1 MNFRK
6 LRIFYETAMELN
18 MTKVGKKLYISQ
30 PSVSQAIQE
39 LEAELDVKLFDRI
52 GKKIK
57 LTNEGEVYLNYV
69 RRILNIY
76 EEGVDK
82 IKSIRESRSGE
93 IKIGASTTIGIYVL
107 PKIIKK
113 FHNKYNDI
121 KISLI
126 IDNTENIENLIL
138 KNEIDFAFVEGNVHS
153 DEINVEK
160 FWEDNLVFIC
170 ENKSNIETIEDGKKL
185 SIIMREKGSGTRE
198 IIENKLIKE
207 NIPFDIF
214 MELGSTEAIKRS
226 VESGM
231 GIGCVSERCIKREL
245 KYGILKKISVKGI
258 DIRRDLLFI
267 CHRDKFINNNMS
279 IFIKEAKLYK

>member
-18 MTKVGKKLYISQ
+18 MTKVGRKLYISQ

-39 LEAELDVKLFDRI
+39 LEMELDVKLFDRI

-69 RRILNIY
+69 RRILNLY

-82 IKSIRESRSGE
+82 VKSIKESRSGE

-107 PKIIKK
+107 PTIIKK
-113 FHNKYNDI
+113 FNNKYKDI

-138 KNEIDFAFVEGNVHS
+138 KNEIDFAFVEGNIHS

-160 FWEDNLVFIC
+160 FWDDKLVFIG
-170 ENKSNIETIEDGKKL
+170 ENSREKFEEIEGNRISL
-185 SIIMREKGSGTRE
+185 IMREVGSGTRE
-198 IIENKLIKE
+198 ILENNFIKNNLE
-207 NIPFDIF
+207 LDIT

-245 KYGILKKISVKGI
+245 KYGVLKKINIKNMEI
-258 DIRRDLLFI
+258 HRELLFI
-267 CHRDKFINNNMS
+267 CHRDKFINNNMNV
-279 IFIKEAKLYK
+279 FIKEAKLFK

>member
-18 MTKVGKKLYISQ
+18 MTKVGRKLYISQ

-39 LEAELDVKLFDRI
+39 LEAELEVKLFDRI

-69 RRILNIY
+69 RRILNLY

-82 IKSIRESRSGE
+82 IRSIKESRSGD

-107 PKIIKK
+107 PTIIKK
-113 FHNKYNDI
+113 FNSKYKDI
-121 KISLI
+121 QISLI
-126 IDNTENIENLIL
+126 IDNTENIEGLIL
-138 KNEIDFAFVEGNVHS
+138 RNEIDFAFVEGNVHS

-160 FWEDNLVFIC
+160 FWDDRLVFIS
-170 ENKSNIETIEDGKKL
+170 EKDRVIEDDEFKKGVPL
-185 SIIMREKGSGTRE
+185 IMREKGSGTRE
-198 IIENKLIKE
+198 TIETVFIKKNIELI
-207 NIPFDIF
+207 PT

-231 GIGCVSERCIKREL
+231 GFGCVSERCIKREL
-245 KYGILKKISVKGI
+245 KLGVLKKINIEGI
-258 DIRRDLLFI
+258 EIHRDLLFI
-267 CHRDKFINNNMS
+267 CHRDKFINNNMNV
-279 IFIKEAKLYK
+279 FIKEAKLFK

>member
-18 MTKVGKKLYISQ
+18 MTKVGRKLYISQ

-39 LEAELDVKLFDRI
+39 LEAELEVKLFDRI

-69 RRILNIY
+69 RRILNLY

-82 IKSIRESRSGE
+82 IRSIKESRSGD

-107 PKIIKK
+107 PTIIKK
-113 FHNKYNDI
+113 FNNKYRDI
-121 KISLI
+121 QISLI
-126 IDNTENIENLIL
+126 IDNTENIEGLIL
-138 KNEIDFAFVEGNVHS
+138 RNEIDFAFVEGNVHS

-160 FWEDNLVFIC
+160 FWDDRLVFIS
-170 ENKSNIETIEDGKKL
+170 EKDRVIKEEEFKKGVPL
-185 SIIMREKGSGTRE
+185 IMREKGSGTRE
-198 IIENKLIKE
+198 TIETVFIKKNIELI
-207 NIPFDIF
+207 PT

-231 GIGCVSERCIKREL
+231 GFGCVSERCIKREL
-245 KYGILKKISVKGI
+245 KLGVFKKMNIQ
-258 DIRRDLLFI
+258 DIEIHRDLLFI
-267 CHRDKFINNNMS
+267 CHRDKFINNNMNV
-279 IFIKEAKLYK
+279 FIKEAKLFT

>member
-82 IKSIRESRSGE
+82 IKSIRESRSG
-93 IKIGASTTIGIYVL
+93 
-107 PKIIKK
+107 
-113 FHNKYNDI
+113 
-121 KISLI
+121 
-126 IDNTENIENLIL
+126 
-138 KNEIDFAFVEGNVHS
+138 
-153 DEINVEK
+153 
-160 FWEDNLVFIC
+160 
-170 ENKSNIETIEDGKKL
+170 
-185 SIIMREKGSGTRE
+185 
-198 IIENKLIKE
+198 
-207 NIPFDIF
+207 
-214 MELGSTEAIKRS
+214 
-226 VESGM
+226 
-231 GIGCVSERCIKREL
+231 
-245 KYGILKKISVKGI
+245 
-258 DIRRDLLFI
+258 
-267 CHRDKFINNNMS
+267 
-279 IFIKEAKLYK
+279 